1 MPNEKQFDNREELVD
16 IRDIHIDAS
25 LPQPDR
31 IRSFVEQVR
40 NPYLFRV
47 GEVTVKVSYS
57 DCGCSLNDRFSDMI
71 SLMG

>member
-1 MPNEKQFDNREELVD
+1 MLHEKCSDDNEDLVD
-16 IRDIHIDAS
+16 IRDIHIDTT
-25 LPQPDR
+25 LPQPER

-40 NPYLFRV
+40 NPYQFKV